1 MVIVDGHISHIYSSR
16 QSLFISLNIYQKS
29 SLEAFFEMCCQL
41 IKVNLIFFIFSGDIR
56 FAWKTLV
63 WNLFN

>member
-16 QSLFISLNIYQKS
+16 QSLFTSLDIYRKS
-29 SLEAFFEMCCQL
+29 SLEAFFEMCCQS
-41 IKVNLIFFIFSGDIR
+41 IKVNLIFIFSGDIR